1 MAEDARE
8 EGAMPRRLILVGALA
23 ATAAWVAAGPAAAQ
37 EATPVVQPPTA
48 CRVAPRPAEE
58 LAAIVAVASPV
69 PEFRSVDTAADLPQG
84 EPADAETVAAI
95 TDAATEYAGCINAV
109 DYPRLLALMSERS
122 VGGVIEEWGGLA
134 EILAET
140 GTPLADAGG
149 TYLIKRVIVSWVRVL
164 PDGRVGA
171 VVEWKGKNVGEANFE
186 IFVWDGERWLLD
198 DEISGFVWPEQEP
211 VFSSE
216 VEVGASEPTPVP
228 VTSIPVTSEEVEP
241 VYEAVVE
248 AVEVDRVVYVEPT
261 EADASLTIEAFVSGP
276 IVDVDAGRD
285 VTCDL
290 FTIERGTSGATVSA
304 QCRAAEGM
312 IGREASLTV
321 MASGPRG
328 RSTILCEDTAPLAA
342 EMVLSCTV
350 EDPVPAA

>member
-1 MAEDARE
+1 
-8 EGAMPRRLILVGALA
+8 V
-23 ATAAWVAAGPAAAQ
+23 TAAWLAVGSAAAQ
-37 EATPVVQPPTA
+37 EATSVVGQPAA
-48 CRVAPRPAEE
+48 CRVAPRPPEE
-58 LAAIVAVASPV
+58 LAAIVAAASPV
-69 PEFRSVDTAADLPQG
+69 AEFRSVDVAADLPRG
-84 EPADAETVAAI
+84 EPADAETAAAI
-95 TDAATEYAGCINAV
+95 TDAAREFAGCLNAA
-109 DYPRLLALMSERS
+109 DYPRVLALMSEQSIGS
-122 VGGVIEEWGGLA
+122 VVEQWGGLA
-134 EILAET
+134 DLLAET
-140 GTPLADAGG
+140 GTPSADVRGRQV
-149 TYLIKRVIVSWVRVL
+149 IKRVIVSWVRVL

-216 VEVGASEPTPVP
+216 VEVGAPKPIP
-228 VTSIPVTSEEVEP
+228 VTPISVTSEEVEP

-261 EADASLTIEAFVSGP
+261 MADASLTIEAFVSGP

-290 FTIERGTSGATVSA
+290 FTIERGTRGATVSA
-304 QCRAAEGM
+304 QCRAEAGM
-312 IGREASLTV
+312 IGREAFLAV
-321 MASGPRG
+321 HASGRRG
-328 RSTILCEDTAPLAA
+328 RSTILCEDTVPLAA

-350 EDPVPAA
+350 EDPVPAS

>member
-1 MAEDARE
+1 
-8 EGAMPRRLILVGALA
+8 
-23 ATAAWVAAGPAAAQ
+23 
-37 EATPVVQPPTA
+37 
-48 CRVAPRPAEE
+48 
-58 LAAIVAVASPV
+58 
-69 PEFRSVDTAADLPQG
+69 
-84 EPADAETVAAI
+84 
-95 TDAATEYAGCINAV
+95 
-109 DYPRLLALMSERS
+109 
-122 VGGVIEEWGGLA
+122 
-134 EILAET
+134 
-140 GTPLADAGG
+140 
-149 TYLIKRVIVSWVRVL
+149 VRVL

-171 VVEWKGKNVGEANFE
+171 VVEWQGEDWSEANFE

-198 DEISGFVWPEQEP
+198 DEISGFVWPEQQA

-216 VEVGASEPTPVP
+216 GAPTP
-228 VTSIPVTSEEVEP
+228 IPVTSEEVEP

-261 EADASLTIEAFVSGP
+261 VDDAKLTIEAVVFGP

-290 FTIERGTSGATVSA
+290 FTIERSTSGATVSA
-304 QCRAAEGM
+304 QCRAEEGI

-328 RSTILCEDTAPLAA
+328 RATILCEDAAPLAA